1 MDATPEIRE
10 RLSQSALPDELKIS
24 LIDLFTQADAMLQ
37 KVPRV
42 MRPWRLR
49 HLLKHLADE
58 VVPLQPRQPL
68 CDPATP
74 EHWWELTLYLLVEL
88 AESLDPADQSVIQC
102 VEQARPK
109 LSEFMGPYGPVT
121 LEKITDDTMLGI
133 CMLSDTLRP
142 PQAYMVAPNVM
153 SLAQAHFNEHAWFRA
168 IYAGKA
174 PVGFLMIVDDDQ
186 TPEYFLWRFMI
197 ASYCQGRGYGRGAI
211 ERLVEYVRTRPGAR
225 ELGVSCGV
233 GEGSPEGFYRQ
244 VGFVPTG
251 KMEGD
256 EMVLVMQL

>member
-1 MDATPEIRE
+1 MDAMPEIHE
-10 RLSQSALPDELKIS
+10 RLNQSELPYELKAS
-24 LIDLFTQADAMLQ
+24 LKDLFSAADAMMQ
-37 KVPRV
+37 GMPRA

-58 VVPLQPRQPL
+58 V

-74 EHWWELTLYLLVEL
+74 EHWWELALYMLADTAQYLGPDNQAIFQAVERV
-88 AESLDPADQSVIQC
+88 Q
-102 VEQARPK
+102 PK

-121 LEKITDDTMLGI
+121 LEKITDDSMLGI

-197 ASYCQGRGYGRGAI
+197 ASFFQGRGYGRGAI
-211 ERLVEYVRTRPGAR
+211 ERLVEYVRTRPGAK

-251 KMEGD
+251 EMEGD
-256 EMVLVMQL
+256 EMVLKMQL